1 MAAGTIAD
9 MTAVLQRQKVARRRP
24 PRPNRGTSLG
34 PGRILRRA
42 VRREVAVPLL
52 IALAG
57 LSVAVLTKSLLGYA
71 DWIVNRG
78 LGVGTVGWIALL
90 ELVPV
95 FAQTLPFA
103 LLIGVLVA
111 LGRLKADLEL
121 LAMESLGVARIQ
133 LVRPVLALALLG
145 AGAAALLSIWAAP
158 ASKGAL
164 EARLE
169 TLRRERPDTLLRAGV
184 VAEFDGRQL
193 LARDVSADGS
203 ALQGVLLW
211 MPDLGE
217 AVFGERGRLEGAGEG
232 ATRLTL
238 HLEDAALLG
247 TPAEGVGGQ
256 HVQVARFE
264 THLDLTPAEA
274 VPGDGIAAIPT
285 SALLEGGAERE
296 DARRRQAELHR
307 RFAQPM
313 AALLL
318 GLLAVPLALANRST
332 SRSSGA
338 VAGLLLTAAYY
349 GVVQLGEALL
359 REPQIPVAVGVWLAP
374 AATLVLLIALLRRL
388 ALWGFDE
395 EPDRV
400 ERDPA
405 EARVSDRPVGV
416 RGVLDR
422 YVLSVYLG
430 SALISMG
437 VLFLAYFA
445 IDLLER
451 LDWFAKHQAELLE
464 IAQFYAARVPLLASR
479 VIPMALLVGSAL
491 TVSLLAARNELIAL
505 QACGIRLGRAFLP
518 VVVASA
524 LAVPATFW
532 INDRVVTRTNA
543 LADRIK
549 VERIKDRATGHATEA
564 WYRSDGQVVRASRS
578 GLRGGVVP
586 DLVVFELG
594 PDGLPAARIRARE
607 ARRIEATEGEGGDT
621 VWQLVDAEAILISDR
636 GLRVVEAPTQ
646 YALGI
651 AREAAVDPMHHS
663 TESLAEEI
671 RAARQSGVPVIP
683 LRVDWHRKLASPVAC
698 LILPLLAL
706 VVSVRSRRR
715 PSAAR
720 TVLASAAFGVAYLLA
735 GDVAASLGYGGQIS
749 PAAAGWAPPTLAL
762 FGAAALMVRPRA

>member
-1 MAAGTIAD
+1 
-9 MTAVLQRQKVARRRP
+9 MTAVLQRQKVTRRRP
-24 PRPNRGTSLG
+24 PSPNRGMSLG

-133 LVRPVLALALLG
+133 LVRPVMVLALAG
-145 AGAAALLSIWAAP
+145 AGVAALLSLWVAP
-158 ASKGAL
+158 ASKAAL
-164 EARLE
+164 EGRLE
-169 TLRRERPDTLLRAGV
+169 TLRRERPDALLRAGV

-203 ALQGVLLW
+203 SLQGVLLW

-238 HLEDAALLG
+238 QLEDAALLG
-247 TPAEGVGGQ
+247 TPAEGAGGQ
-256 HVQVARFE
+256 HVEVARFE
-264 THLDLTPAEA
+264 THLDLTPTEA
-274 VPGDGIAAIPT
+274 LPGDGVAAIPT
-285 SALLEGGAERE
+285 HELLGAKAEPE
-296 DARRRQAELHR
+296 VARRRLTEVHR

-318 GLLAVPLALANRST
+318 GLLAVPLALASRST

-338 VAGLLLTAAYY
+338 VAGLLLTGAYY
-349 GVVQLGEALL
+349 GVVQLGEAML
-359 REPQIPVAVGVWLAP
+359 REPGMPVALAVWLAP
-374 AATLVLLIALLRRL
+374 LATLVLLTVFLRRL

-400 ERDPA
+400 MRDAA

-422 YVLSVYLG
+422 YVLSLYLG
-430 SALISMG
+430 SALLSMA
-437 VLFLAYFA
+437 VLFLSYLA

-451 LDWFAKHQAELLE
+451 LDWFAKHQADVLE
-464 IAQFYAARVPLLASR
+464 IGQFYLARLPLLASR

-491 TVSLLAARNELIAL
+491 TVSLLAARNELVAL

-532 INDRVVTRTNA
+532 INDAVVTRTNA

-549 VERIKDRATGHATEA
+549 VERIKDRATGRTTEA
-564 WYRSDGQVVRASRS
+564 WYRSEGQLVRASRS

-607 ARRIEATEGEGGDT
+607 ARRVESPAGEGESGGT
-621 VWQLVDAEAILISDR
+621 VWELIDAEAILISDR
-636 GLRVVEAPTQ
+636 GLRIVEPPTQ
-646 YALGI
+646 YPLGI

-663 TESLAEEI
+663 AESLAKEI
-671 RAARQSGVPVIP
+671 RVARESGVPVVP
-683 LRVDWHRKLASPVAC
+683 LRVDWHRKLAGPVAC
-698 LILPLLAL
+698 LILPLIAL

-749 PAAAGWAPPTLAL
+749 PVAAGWAPPTLAL
-762 FGAAALMVRPRA
+762 FGAAALMARPRA